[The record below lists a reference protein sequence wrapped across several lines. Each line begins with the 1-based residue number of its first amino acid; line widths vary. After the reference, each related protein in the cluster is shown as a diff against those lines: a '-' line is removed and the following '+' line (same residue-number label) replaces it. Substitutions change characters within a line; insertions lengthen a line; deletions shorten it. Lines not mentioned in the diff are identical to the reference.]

1 MALARVAAEGAAP
14 PVAPGRRTGP
24 AEGARGRRR
33 RVRGEAVEA
42 AARGTSPSPGHLRR
56 RLP

>member
-14 PVAPGRRTGP
+14 PVAAARRMG
-24 AEGARGRRR
+24 AAGARGSLGQ
-33 RVRGEAVEA
+33 VRGEAVEA